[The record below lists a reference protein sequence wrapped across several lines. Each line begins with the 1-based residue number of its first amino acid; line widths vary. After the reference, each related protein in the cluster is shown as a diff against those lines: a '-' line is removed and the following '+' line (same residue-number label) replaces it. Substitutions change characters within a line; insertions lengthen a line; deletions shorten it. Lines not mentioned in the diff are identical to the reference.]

1 MKKRIALA
9 LAVAAVS
16 SLGGGGA
23 VYAQAKTTP
32 VGYVSLDINPSIEL
46 GVNAFDQV
54 ISAEAYNEDGE
65 KILEGTNLTNSNVN
79 DAVGIVLFNAI
90 SDGYIKEDGSSAIEI
105 TASTDKKSV
114 ADKLEESLKEAADK
128 TLDNNNRKAEV
139 ETENVA
145 LARRNE
151 ARQLGITPGKLNL
164 IQKLQELDPTIK
176 VEDYKSSSVKDIQ
189 KKTKEL
195 RSMNDTTTDDNT
207 TTTDTDR
214 AYIDDTLSTST
225 STSNAIIAQ
234 ESADTQ
240 VDNSKK
246 DESESFNNKKEEDSS
261 VGNDKEKDIIR
272 KPEKQNGNGKSNS
285 ENNNSNK
292 EENKTTK

>member
-16 SLGGGGA
+16 SLGGGGV

-79 DAVGIVLFNAI
+79 DAVGTVISNAI

-128 TLDNNNRKAEV
+128 TLDNNDRKAEV

-145 LARRNE
+145 LTRRDE

-195 RSMNDTTTDDNT
+195 RKMNDTTTDDNT

-225 STSNAIIAQ
+225 STSNAIIIQ

-240 VDNSKK
+240 VDNSKE
-246 DESESFNNKKEEDSS
+246 DESESFNNKKEENSS
-261 VGNDKEKDIIR
+261 VGNGKEKDITR

-292 EENKTTK
+292 EENKNK